1 MSMRDQAHPTN
12 LSWQRSTGAQHTSS
26 SPDSLHNNVS
36 IPPDRQILEVKP
48 CRLPG
53 NPAKRAEERGEGVQP
68 EDPVRKAHA
77 LKRDDASIKNEGVD
91 LPQGRD
97 VRVRGISDVSYRDY
111 FYLTRK
117 NAASIF
123 SQLITTTPT
132 MGSPG

>member
-1 MSMRDQAHPTN
+1 M
-12 LSWQRSTGAQHTSS
+12 
-26 SPDSLHNNVS
+26 
-36 IPPDRQILEVKP
+36 
-48 CRLPG
+48 
-53 NPAKRAEERGEGVQP
+53 QP
-68 EDPVRKAHA
+68 EDPVRKADA

-97 VRVRGISDVSYRDY
+97 VRVRGISDVSYRGY

-117 NAASIF
+117 NVASIF